1 MAFSIC
7 FSDYFFGWDVSL
19 KKEVLERPISELFS
33 IFNNPLRNQRSLGSN
48 YA

>member
-7 FSDYFFGWDVSL
+7 FSEYFFGWDFSL
-19 KKEVLERPISELFS
+19 KKEVLERPIRELFS
-33 IFNNPLRNQRSLGSN
+33 IFNNPLRNQRLLFSN